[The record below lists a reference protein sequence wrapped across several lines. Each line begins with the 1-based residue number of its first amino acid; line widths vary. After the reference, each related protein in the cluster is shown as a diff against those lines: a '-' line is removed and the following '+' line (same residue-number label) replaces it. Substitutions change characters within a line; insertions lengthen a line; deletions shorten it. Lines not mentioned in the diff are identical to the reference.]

1 MFSKNKKI
9 LGDML
14 PSKRENQGYID
25 DLKKKQKFQLQE
37 LLERQERILANK

>member
-1 MFSKNKKI
+1 MFARSTKI
-9 LGDML
+9 PGDML

-25 DLKKKQKFQLQE
+25 DLGMRERFQLVE

>member
-1 MFSKNKKI
+1 MSSRNKKI
-9 LGDML
+9 PGDVL

-25 DLKKKQKFQLQE
+25 DLGKKQRFELEE